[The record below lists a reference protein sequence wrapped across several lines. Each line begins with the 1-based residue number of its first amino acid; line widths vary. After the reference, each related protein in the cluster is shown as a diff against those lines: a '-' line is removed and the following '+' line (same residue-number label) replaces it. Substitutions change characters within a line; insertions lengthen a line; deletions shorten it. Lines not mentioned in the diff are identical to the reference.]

1 MEIGKLNHRITILQH
16 RTVKDEIGNH
26 ITKWEETVSL
36 WACVTTKSVTE
47 TTDAG
52 VAKEV
57 QKLEFLI
64 RQSPAALNVNS
75 TAFRILF
82 RGNIYDITGITPLYD
97 HNSYMKIEGETRKAG
112 NFDDI
117 N

>member
-16 RTVKDEIGNH
+16 RTFKDEIGNH

-52 VAKEV
+52 ITKEV

-64 RQSPAALNVNS
+64 RQSPAALNINS

>member
-1 MEIGKLNHRITILQH
+1 MEIGKLNQRITILEH
-16 RTVKDEIGNH
+16 RTVIDEIGNH
-26 ITKWEETVSL
+26 ITKWEETFSL
-36 WACVTTKSVTE
+36 WASVTIKSVTE

-52 VAKEV
+52 VTKEV

-64 RQSPAALNVNS
+64 RQSPASLNINS

-82 RGNIYDITGITPLYD
+82 RNNIYNITGITPFLGLGG
-97 HNSYMKIEGETRKAG
+97 YMKIEGETRRAG
-112 NFDDI
+112 DFYDI